1 MPIVKRR
8 IVAVF
13 ALAALSGCGGGGGSA
28 GFIDPCPI
36 LPAVTDPLAT
46 LTAPAKGATGVS
58 ASIGSVSFTVTNAD
72 LQTGIFQLVAT
83 SPPSSTPVV
92 FRPAI
97 TAGAGGV
104 LSVAIPALQ
113 PHTTYDA
120 TIEAFPGVPDTNCRA
135 QVNAELG
142 SFTTQ

>member
-1 MPIVKRR
+1 MAIVKRHL
-8 IVAVF
+8 VAVF

-28 GFIDPCPI
+28 GFVDPCPAVT
-36 LPAVTDPLAT
+36 AVTDPLAT

-58 ASIGSVSFTVTNAD
+58 TTIGSVSFTVTNAE

-92 FRPAI
+92 NRPPI

-120 TIEAFPGVPDTNCRA
+120 SIQAFPGIPDSNCRG
-135 QVNAELG
+135 QVNADLG
-142 SFTTQ
+142 TFTTQ